1 MGRDF
6 LPAFLG
12 AVPVSV
18 SVWSTRLCLMFQLP
32 GLVSVLVLVWS
43 TRPGEQPGGTPLIRD
58 RPIWSSYLDLSRSTP
73 QCRLPVL
80 TSVDVPRLNSL
91 LMPTTKRPKWKI

>member
-43 TRPGEQPGGTPLIRD
+43 TRPGEQPGGTPQIRNLPISSSHLGLPRSPVSTARAD
-58 RPIWSSYLDLSRSTP
+58 FRGRPPWLAAQLFADAH
-73 QCRLPVL
+73 
-80 TSVDVPRLNSL
+80 D
-91 LMPTTKRPKWKI
+91 